1 MLILFWSRTLRI
13 EDLITEDGEKH
24 WRQLHPRSYHGN
36 HDASTEIECPKV
48 FVWDLRQLFVTF
60 NRTTRIQYLCMIMLQ
75 FSLIG
80 LSFGIPSNF
89 SWGPL
94 LMPPYPSFIHVMCID
109 RQSST
114 DARQVLRELRTIG
127 LRPAEIEEVEHDEKG
142 ETSEACILYYPPDR
156 DPNPILETGLENWKF
171 EDVLLKLDDMKFM
184 KWVKFLWGGV
194 FFCSKLE
201 ACQFRTKDRKKQE
214 PQKLLPQD
222 FEMLYRCLVWSCFWH
237 LITPLKTN
245 NLTWQWKLP
254 HFQ

>member
-1 MLILFWSRTLRI
+1 MLYCCGYGISSFPCISIL
-13 EDLITEDGEKH
+13 
-24 WRQLHPRSYHGN
+24 
-36 HDASTEIECPKV
+36 A
-48 FVWDLRQLFVTF
+48 FVPSFSS
-60 NRTTRIQYLCMIMLQ
+60 MIMLQ

-89 SWGPL
+89 SWG
-94 LMPPYPSFIHVMCID
+94 PPYPSFIHVMCID

-194 FFCSKLE
+194 FFVQSLKHVNSEPRIERSRNHKSCYHRTSKCSTG
-201 ACQFRTKDRKKQE
+201 AS
-214 PQKLLPQD
+214 
-222 FEMLYRCLVWSCFWH
+222 FEVVSD
-237 LITPLKTN
+237 I
-245 NLTWQWKLP
+245 
-254 HFQ
+254 